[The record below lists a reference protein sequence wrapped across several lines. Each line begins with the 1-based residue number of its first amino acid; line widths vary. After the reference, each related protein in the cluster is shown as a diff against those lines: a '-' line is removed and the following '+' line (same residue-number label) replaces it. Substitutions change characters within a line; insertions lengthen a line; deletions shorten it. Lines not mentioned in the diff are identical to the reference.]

1 MKIKISKNQYDKL
14 KDKIQLAIDFPKEI
28 VVRFGG
34 FKPDDYY
41 QPTFVYLDEMP
52 VDDIFKLKELKDKNK
67 DVTVKLNNIYTKEEF
82 DFPLEIINFTK
93 SRGNPY
99 IFKSEYEKIEAEL
112 ESHELILSADL
123 LKKSISKFPQFM
135 LNTLYELYPN
145 NIGKNS
151 FINDDGICNSED
163 GLIDIPNTNV
173 PGQTWSIL
181 NYFDTNPM
189 VIKKLIEWFM
199 HGVFNNNETPK
210 IVSNEKFKEW
220 IKNNSSS
227 LFKDGE
233 YLEELV
239 NINLKS
245 YKSGVKTENSAI
257 KKLTE
262 SPFNIESKNI
272 KQYCSGSK
280 QDRVDGKDIEITTT
294 EGVNYAQIKP
304 LSGYKVNE
312 ITKENKITKEYEVN
326 TYQMKN
332 YKSKPIQYLI
342 FSNAKNILIFEN
354 NNYKIVGTGLVVFK
368 NPPLSNLD

>member
-1 MKIKISKNQYDKL
+1 MNIKISKNQYDKL
-14 KDKIQLAIDFPKEI
+14 KDKIKLEFDFPREI

-34 FKPDDYY
+34 FKPDDYR

-52 VDDIFKLKELKDKNK
+52 ADDIFKLKKLKDG
-67 DVTVKLNNIYTKEEF
+67 DEGVTVKLNNIYTKEVF
-82 DFPLEIINFTK
+82 DFPLEDINFTK

-99 IFKSEYEKIEAEL
+99 IFKTEYEKIESEL
-112 ESHELILSADL
+112 ESHELVLSADL
-123 LKKSISKFPQFM
+123 LKKSNSKFPQFM
-135 LNTLYELYPN
+135 LDTLYELYPN

-151 FINDDGICNSED
+151 FINDDGICNSEY
-163 GLIDIPNTNV
+163 GLINIPNTNV

-181 NYFDTNPM
+181 NFFDTNPM
-189 VIKKLIEWFM
+189 VIKKLIEWYM
-199 HGVFNNNETPK
+199 YGVFNNNETPESVTIK
-210 IVSNEKFKEW
+210 NFQQWINDNDSRLFKEG
-220 IKNNSSS
+220 K
-227 LFKDGE
+227 

-245 YKSGVKTENSAI
+245 YKSGVKTENLAI

-262 SPFNIESKNI
+262 PPFNIDSKNI

-280 QDRVDGKDIEITTT
+280 QDRIDSKDIEITTT
-294 EGVNYAQIKP
+294 EGVRYAQIKP

-312 ITKENKITKEYEVN
+312 ITIENKITKEYEVN

-332 YKSKPIQYLI
+332 YKSKPIQYII

-354 NNYKIVGTGLVVFK
+354 KNYKIVGTGLVVFK
-368 NPPLSNLD
+368 NPPLSKLK

>member
-1 MKIKISKNQYDKL
+1 MNIKISKNQYDKL
-14 KDKIQLAIDFPKEI
+14 KNKIQLEFDFPREI

-34 FKPDDYY
+34 FKPDDYH

-52 VDDIFKLKELKDKNK
+52 ADDIFKLKKLKDG
-67 DVTVKLNNIYTKEEF
+67 DEGVTVKLNNIYTKEVF
-82 DFPLEIINFTK
+82 DFPLEDINFTK

-99 IFKSEYEKIEAEL
+99 IFKTEYEKIESEL
-112 ESHELILSADL
+112 ESHELVLSAEL
-123 LKKSISKFPQFM
+123 LKKSNSKFPQFM
-135 LNTLYELYPN
+135 LDTLYELYPN

-151 FINDDGICNSED
+151 FIVGKGICNSED

-199 HGVFNNNETPK
+199 HGVFDNMETPK
-210 IVSNEKFKEW
+210 MVSNEKFKEW

-239 NINLKS
+239 NINLQS
-245 YKSGVKTENSAI
+245 YKSGERTENLAI

-262 SPFNIESKNI
+262 SPFNINRKNI

-280 QDRVDGKDIEITTT
+280 QDRIDGKDIEITTT
-294 EGVNYAQIKP
+294 EGVRYAQIKP
-304 LSGYKVNE
+304 LTSINVDVDE
-312 ITKENKITKEYEVN
+312 ITKEYEVY
-326 TYQMKN
+326 TYHMKN
-332 YKSKPIQYLI
+332 YKKKPIQYII
-342 FSNAKNILIFEN
+342 FVNSKNILIFN
-354 NNYKIVGTGLVVFK
+354 NKNYKLEGTSLVKFTEA
-368 NPPLSNLD
+368 PLSKLK

>member
-52 VDDIFKLKELKDKNK
+52 VDDIFKLKELKDENK

-99 IFKSEYEKIEAEL
+99 IFKSEYEKIESEL

-312 ITKENKITKEYEVN
+312 ITKEYEVN

>member
-1 MKIKISKNQYDKL
+1 MNIKISKNQYDKL
-14 KDKIQLAIDFPKEI
+14 KDKIKLEFDFPREI

-34 FKPDDYY
+34 FKPDEYR

-52 VDDIFKLKELKDKNK
+52 ADDIFKLKKLKDG
-67 DVTVKLNNIYTKEEF
+67 DEGVTVKLNNIYTKEVF
-82 DFPLEIINFTK
+82 DFPLEDINFTK

-99 IFKSEYEKIEAEL
+99 IFKTEYEKIESEL
-112 ESHELILSADL
+112 ESHELVLSADL
-123 LKKSISKFPQFM
+123 LKKLNSKFPQFM
-135 LNTLYELYPN
+135 LDTLYELYSN

-151 FINDDGICNSED
+151 FINVSGICNSEY
-163 GLIDIPNTNV
+163 GLINIPNTNV

-181 NYFDTNPM
+181 NFFDTNPM
-189 VIKKLIEWFM
+189 VIKKLIEWYM
-199 HGVFNNNETPK
+199 YGVFNNNETPESVTIK
-210 IVSNEKFKEW
+210 NFQQWINDNDSRLFKEG
-220 IKNNSSS
+220 K
-227 LFKDGE
+227 

-245 YKSGVKTENSAI
+245 YKSGERTENLAI

-262 SPFNIESKNI
+262 SPFNINRKNI

-280 QDRVDGKDIEITTT
+280 QDRIDGKDIEITTT
-294 EGVNYAQIKP
+294 EGVRYAQIKP

-312 ITKENKITKEYEVN
+312 ITIKNKITKEYEVN

-332 YKSKPIQYLI
+332 YKSKPIQYII

-354 NNYKIVGTGLVVFK
+354 KNYKIVGTSLVKFTES
-368 NPPLSNLD
+368 PLSKLK

>member
-1 MKIKISKNQYDKL
+1 MNIKISKNQYDKL
-14 KDKIQLAIDFPKEI
+14 KDKIQLVIDSPKEI

-34 FKPDDYY
+34 FKPDDYW

-52 VDDIFKLKELKDKNK
+52 EDDILKLKELKDENK
-67 DVTVKLNNIYTKEEF
+67 GVTVKLTNIYTKEEF
-82 DFPLEIINFTK
+82 NFPLEIINFTK

-99 IFKSEYEKIEAEL
+99 ILKPEYEKIKPEL
-112 ESHELILSADL
+112 ETHEIILDENF
-123 LKKSISKFPQFM
+123 LKKQISGFPDFM
-135 LNTLYELYPN
+135 LETLFKLYPS
-145 NIGKNS
+145 NIGKNR
-151 FINDDGICNSED
+151 FINNEGICNSED

-173 PGQTWSIL
+173 PGQAWSIL

-189 VIKKLIEWFM
+189 VIRKLIEWYM
-199 HGVFNNNETPK
+199 HGVFNNNETPEGVTIK
-210 IVSNEKFKEW
+210 NFQQWINDNDSRLFKEG
-220 IKNNSSS
+220 K
-227 LFKDGE
+227 

-245 YKSGVKTENSAI
+245 YKSGVKTENLAI

-262 SPFNIESKNI
+262 PPFNIDSKNN

-280 QDRVDGKDIEITTT
+280 QFWIDSKDIEITTT
-294 EGVNYAQIKP
+294 EGVSYAQIKP

-312 ITKENKITKEYEVN
+312 ITIENKITKEYEVN

-342 FSNAKNILIFEN
+342 FSNDKNILIFDN
-354 NNYKIVGTGLVVFK
+354 KNYKIVSTGLVVFK
-368 NPPLSNLD
+368 NPPLSNLN

>member
-1 MKIKISKNQYDKL
+1 MNIKISKNQYDKL
-14 KDKIQLAIDFPKEI
+14 KDKIKLEFDFPREI

-34 FKPDDYY
+34 FKPDDYR

-52 VDDIFKLKELKDKNK
+52 ADDIFKLKKLKDG
-67 DVTVKLNNIYTKEEF
+67 DEGVTVKLNNIYTKEVF
-82 DFPLEIINFTK
+82 DFPLEDINFTK

-99 IFKSEYEKIEAEL
+99 IFKTEYEKIESEL
-112 ESHELILSADL
+112 ESHELVLSADL
-123 LKKSISKFPQFM
+123 LKKSNSKFPQFM
-135 LNTLYELYPN
+135 LDTLYELYPN

-151 FINDDGICNSED
+151 FINDDGICNSEY
-163 GLIDIPNTNV
+163 GLINIPNTNV

-181 NYFDTNPM
+181 NFFDTNPM

-199 HGVFNNNETPK
+199 YGVFNNNEIPK

-245 YKSGVKTENSAI
+245 YKSGVRTENLAI

-262 SPFNIESKNI
+262 SPFNIHRKNI

-294 EGVNYAQIKP
+294 EGVRYAQIKP
-304 LSGYKVNE
+304 LTSINVDVNE
-312 ITKENKITKEYEVN
+312 ITKEHEVY
-326 TYQMKN
+326 TYHMKN
-332 YKSKPIQYLI
+332 YKKKPIQYII
-342 FSNAKNILIFEN
+342 FVNSKNILIFN
-354 NNYKIVGTGLVVFK
+354 NKNYKLEGTSLVKFTES
-368 NPPLSNLD
+368 PLSKLK

>member
-1 MKIKISKNQYDKL
+1 
-14 KDKIQLAIDFPKEI
+14 
-28 VVRFGG
+28 
-34 FKPDDYY
+34 
-41 QPTFVYLDEMP
+41 
-52 VDDIFKLKELKDKNK
+52 
-67 DVTVKLNNIYTKEEF
+67 
-82 DFPLEIINFTK
+82 
-93 SRGNPY
+93 
-99 IFKSEYEKIEAEL
+99 
-112 ESHELILSADL
+112 
-123 LKKSISKFPQFM
+123 M
-135 LNTLYELYPN
+135 LNTLYDLYPN

-151 FINDDGICNSED
+151 FIDGDGICNSED

-239 NINLKS
+239 NINLQS
-245 YKSGVKTENSAI
+245 YKSGVRTENLAI

-262 SPFNIESKNI
+262 SPFNIDGKNI

-294 EGVNYAQIKP
+294 EGVRYAQIKP

-312 ITKENKITKEYEVN
+312 ITIENKITKEYEVN

-354 NNYKIVGTGLVVFK
+354 NNYKIIGTGLVVFK

>member
-1 MKIKISKNQYDKL
+1 MNIKISKNQYDKL
-14 KDKIQLAIDFPKEI
+14 KDKIKLEFDFPREI

-34 FKPDDYY
+34 FKPDDYR

-52 VDDIFKLKELKDKNK
+52 ADDIFKLKKLKDG
-67 DVTVKLNNIYTKEEF
+67 DEGVTVKLNNIYTKEVF
-82 DFPLEIINFTK
+82 DFPLEDINFTK

-99 IFKSEYEKIEAEL
+99 IFKTEYEKIESEL
-112 ESHELILSADL
+112 ESHELVLSADL
-123 LKKSISKFPQFM
+123 LKKLNSKFPQFM
-135 LNTLYELYPN
+135 LDTLYELYSN

-151 FINDDGICNSED
+151 FINVSGICNSEY
-163 GLIDIPNTNV
+163 GLINIPNTNV

-181 NYFDTNPM
+181 NFFDTNPM
-189 VIKKLIEWFM
+189 VIKKLIEWYM
-199 HGVFNNNETPK
+199 YGVFNNNETPESVTIK
-210 IVSNEKFKEW
+210 NFQQWINDNDSRLFKEG
-220 IKNNSSS
+220 K
-227 LFKDGE
+227 

-245 YKSGVKTENSAI
+245 YKSGERTENLAI

-262 SPFNIESKNI
+262 SPFNINRKNI

-280 QDRVDGKDIEITTT
+280 QDRIDGKDIEITTT
-294 EGVNYAQIKP
+294 EGVRYAQIKP

-312 ITKENKITKEYEVN
+312 ITIKNKITKEYEVN

-332 YKSKPIQYLI
+332 YKSKPIQYII

-354 NNYKIVGTGLVVFK
+354 KNYKIVGTSLVKFTES
-368 NPPLSNLD
+368 PLSKLK